1 MSIKLAG
8 YRRFTD
14 TTGKK
19 RQSGPDG
26 RLTRR
31 VWSRGAVAGVRGH
44 LNIYTHTQLSE
55 SAAWYEMKRALV
67 SEEEEQDEASLHLC
81 SELPSPAL

>member
-1 MSIKLAG
+1 M
-8 YRRFTD
+8 
-14 TTGKK
+14 
-19 RQSGPDG
+19 
-26 RLTRR
+26 
-31 VWSRGAVAGVRGH
+31 RGH

-81 SELPSPAL
+81 SELPSPAF